1 VTTTETRS
9 KTFVAK
15 ASIYE
20 EGKGTQNKLA
30 LITVHSNANATFTPI
45 TGGAAVAD
53 FGFTANGDH
62 SFSLDYADQ
71 SNSDRSV
78 YLLPIEVMQ
87 HPVAATSGTGDPPT
101 ANGPIRFCRWLDAY
115 PNGQRDNQFADKDRD
130 RFQIRIPSI
139 IPNLTKM
146 TIKATDLHGAVINGG
161 FQNKTTDGNYEVDMN
176 QENGAMVSEPI
187 LLVSDG
193 DDDVT
198 FNGKGTDNGKSDQ
211 TLLADF
217 GSKIVVTFPEL
228 GNGETT
234 FQVQQPIGTITLD
247 MVYCHPG
254 APPVDMPGDMIPL
267 MERQAQKMREIY
279 RQIGIKVD
287 GFTIGLITFPDT
299 WVQDNGTTDP
309 VDNLNGTETDA
320 LMKLVESHSPSSKRI
335 RVGFVN
341 AALTNSLDGNSI
353 DGKAKDFGRDPCL
366 VSIDDAGK
374 EKFNVLAHEAGHA
387 STLRHNYPS
396 RDYRLM
402 REFAGLHWS
411 NDSNAAKRF
420 RQDDADYIKANSSY
434 YVPAQ

>member
-1 VTTTETRS
+1 V
-9 KTFVAK
+9 
-15 ASIYE
+15 
-20 EGKGTQNKLA
+20 
-30 LITVHSNANATFTPI
+30 
-45 TGGAAVAD
+45 
-53 FGFTANGDH
+53 
-62 SFSLDYADQ
+62 
-71 SNSDRSV
+71 
-78 YLLPIEVMQ
+78 EVKQ
-87 HPVAATSGTGDPPT
+87 HPATATSGAGAPPT
-101 ANGPIRFCRWLDAY
+101 SSGTIRFCRWLDAY

-161 FQNKTTDGNYEVDMN
+161 FQNKTTDGNYEVDMK

-198 FNGKGTDNGKSDQ
+198 FNGKGTNNGKNDQ

-228 GNGETT
+228 GNAEAT

-320 LMKLVESHSPSSKRI
+320 LMALVESNSPLSKRI

-341 AALTNSLDGNSI
+341 AALTNSLNGNSI
-353 DGKAKDFGRDPCL
+353 GGKAKAIGSDPCL
-366 VSIDDAGK
+366 VSIDDTGRRDL
-374 EKFNVLAHEAGHA
+374 NVLAHETGHA
-387 STLRHNYPS
+387 STLRHNYLYDPNM
-396 RDYRLM
+396 DHWLM
-402 REFAGLHWS
+402 RESAGSYWL
-411 NDSNAAKRF
+411 NNSNAAKRF
-420 RQDDADYIKANSSY
+420 RQDDADYIKANSPY